1 MVGVNLGGCQQSIIT
16 TKGNSKVVTIKG
28 EIIAPTTDGYV
39 LSTESGL
46 VTITSTKF
54 KLDTYLHKKVTVE
67 GMYSGTLL
75 YVDKL
80 RN

>member
-1 MVGVNLGGCQQSIIT
+1 MVGVSLGGCQQSIT
-16 TKGNSKVVTIKG
+16 NNSNPKIVMISG

-39 LSTESGL
+39 LSTETGL
-46 VTITSTKF
+46 VTITSTKLN
-54 KLDTYLHKKVTVE
+54 LDIYLHKKVIVE